1 MQIHLIA
8 IGGAAM
14 HNLAIALHRQGHW
27 VSGSDD
33 EIYNPAH
40 NRLKKAGLLP
50 EVSGWFPD
58 RIHSGLDVV
67 ILGMHARA
75 DNPELARAL
84 ALKLPV
90 MSYPEF
96 VFEHARNKQRLVVA
110 GSHGKTTTTAMAM
123 HAMQKQGMHFD
134 YLVGAQLD
142 GFDAMVSLTD
152 APVMVIEGDEYL
164 SSALDPRPKMV
175 HYRPHAAAI
184 TGIAWDHINV
194 FPVFEDYLRAFG
206 QFIQSMEPGA
216 PLFRPAHDPHLDTIL
231 SVYCGER
238 APSQMVAFLP
248 YPGAIRSG
256 VTHIARPGM
265 PEVALRVFGTHNLL
279 NARAAALL
287 CGEAGMSEDAFIEA
301 LESFSGAGKRLQ
313 ALVSEIDRAAWLDFA
328 HAPSKVA
335 ATTAAVKGQYPD
347 RRLVA
352 GVELHTFSS
361 LNREFLPQY
370 AGTLHAADQA
380 FVFFSPETLSAK
392 KMPPLDADYIRNC
405 FSHSQLQVFATA
417 EALDRW
423 LSEQDWS
430 NKNLLLMSSGR
441 FGGWDA
447 AQRTPEM
454 LGVKDGK
461 VK

>member
-1 MQIHLIA
+1 
-8 IGGAAM
+8 M
-14 HNLAIALHRQGHW
+14 HNLAIALHKQGHS
-27 VSGSDD
+27 VTGSDD

-40 NRLKKAGLLP
+40 DRLKAAGLLP
-50 EVSGWFPD
+50 DSAGWFPD
-58 RIHSGLDVV
+58 RIHSGLDMV

-96 VFEHARNKQRLVVA
+96 VFENARSKQRLVVA
-110 GSHGKTTTTAMAM
+110 GSHGKTTTTAMIM
-123 HAMQKQGMHFD
+123 HAMKKQGLHFD
-134 YLVGAQLD
+134 YLVGAQLE
-142 GFDAMVSLTD
+142 GFDTMVSLTD

-164 SSALDPRPKMV
+164 SSPLDARPKMV
-175 HYRPHAAAI
+175 HYHPHAAAI

-194 FPVFEDYLRAFG
+194 FPAFEDYLRAFG
-206 QFIQSMEPGA
+206 QFIQAMEPGA
-216 PLFRPAHDPHLDTIL
+216 PLFRPEQDANLDTVL
-231 SVYCGER
+231 SAYCGAWMPAR
-238 APSQMVAFLP
+238 PVAFSP
-248 YPGAIRSG
+248 YVGAVHNGI
-256 VTHIARPGM
+256 THITRPGR
-265 PEVALRVFGTHNLL
+265 PDLALRIFGTHNLF

-287 CGEAGMSEDAFIEA
+287 CGEAGMAEDDFLAA
-301 LESFSGAGKRLQ
+301 LASFSGAGRRLQ
-313 ALVSEIDRAAWLDFA
+313 ALVAADDRAAWLDFA

-335 ATTAAVKGQYPD
+335 ATTAAVKAQYPE
-347 RRLVA
+347 RPLVA

-361 LNREFLPQY
+361 LNRAFLPQY
-370 AGTLHAADQA
+370 AGTLLAADQA
-380 FVFFSPETLSAK
+380 FVFFSPETLSVK

-405 FSHSQLQVFATA
+405 FAHPGLQVFTTA
-417 EALDRW
+417 EALDSW
-423 LSEQDWS
+423 LTEQDWS

-454 LGVKDGK
+454 LGAKDGK